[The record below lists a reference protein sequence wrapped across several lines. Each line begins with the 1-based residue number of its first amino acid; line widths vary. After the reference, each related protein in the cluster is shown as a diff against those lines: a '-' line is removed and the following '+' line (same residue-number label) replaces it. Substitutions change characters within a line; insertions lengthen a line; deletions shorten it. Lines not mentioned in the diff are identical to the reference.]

1 MSRPSDAMGWSD
13 GSDVDLPVEGHLPPL
28 DGATGWLNSEPLNP
42 EGLHGRVVAANF
54 CTYTCINW
62 IRTLPYI
69 RAWAERYADQ
79 GLVMLGVH
87 TPEFSV
93 EKDVGNIRRAL
104 GQMKVEHPIAIDSDY
119 AVWEAFANRYW
130 PALYLIDA
138 EGRIRH
144 HWFGEG
150 DYERSERAIQRLLSE
165 ATGAPPAKDLVSVAP
180 LPPEVEADWDDLR
193 SGETYVGYGRT
204 EHFRSPGGQ
213 APDEPQVYAVPETL
227 GRNEWALAGDWTV
240 RGEGAVSNAPNGRI
254 AFRFHARDVHLVMGP
269 VAGRSS
275 PFRVSIDGQ
284 PPGDAAGSD
293 VDADGVGTFD
303 IPRMYQLIRQPS
315 PTEDRR
321 FEIEFPDAGAE
332 AFVFTFG

>member
-1 MSRPSDAMGWSD
+1 MRRFDATD
-13 GSDVDLPVEGHLPPL
+13 ADLPDEGNFPPL
-28 DGATGWLNSEPLNP
+28 DGATGWLNSEPLKP
-42 EGLHGRVVAANF
+42 EGLRGKVVAVNF

-69 RAWAERYADQ
+69 RAWAHRYADR
-79 GLVMLGVH
+79 GLVMIGAH

-93 EKDVGNIRRAL
+93 EKDVENIRRAL
-104 GQMKVEHPIAIDSDY
+104 SQMKVEHPIVVDSDY
-119 AVWEAFANRYW
+119 AVWDAFANRYW

-138 EGRIRH
+138 RGRIRH
-144 HWFGEG
+144 HRFGEG
-150 DYERSERAIQRLLSE
+150 DYERSERVIQQLLSE
-165 ATGAPPAKDLVSVAP
+165 ATGSVPTEDLVSAEP

-193 SGETYVGYGRT
+193 SSETYVGYGRT

-213 APDEPQVYAVPETL
+213 ALDEAHVYTVPETL
-227 GRNEWALAGDWTV
+227 ALNEWALAGDWTV
-240 RGEGAVSNAPNGRI
+240 RGEGAVLNAPNGRI
-254 AFRFHARDVHLVMGP
+254 VFRFHARDLHLVMGP
-269 VAGRSS
+269 VAPGASI

-293 VDADGVGTFD
+293 VDADGAGTFD
-303 IPRMYQLIRQPS
+303 IQRMYQLIRQRP
-315 PTEDRR
+315 PIADRR